1 MECARR
7 RAARSL
13 RVLCSF
19 VPNSF
24 AEMTSR
30 AAGVAPRP
38 SRGQDAPAPRRTHRR
53 RRDRD
58 YVVKT
63 LARKLIMK
71 SKGVSL

>member
-1 MECARR
+1 MECVRR

-30 AAGVAPRP
+30 VAGAVP
-38 SRGQDAPAPRRTHRR
+38 SRTGPHRAAPGRTEAAPGRTEAAHTAGDATA
-53 RRDRD
+53 
-58 YVVKT
+58 
-63 LARKLIMK
+63 IMF
-71 SKGVSL
+71 

>member
-13 RVLCSF
+13 RVFCSF
-19 VPNSF
+19 VPSSF

-30 AAGVAPRP
+30 AAAPAR
-38 SRGQDAPAPRRTHRR
+38 RAERRAERRAPRRAHRR

-58 YVVKT
+58 YVVK
-63 LARKLIMK
+63 R
-71 SKGVSL
+71 

>member
-1 MECARR
+1 MECVRR

-30 AAGVAPRP
+30 VAGAVLGRAGPHRAAPGRTEAARAVP
-38 SRGQDAPAPRRTHRR
+38 SRATPHTPQETRPR
-53 RRDRD
+53 
-58 YVVKT
+58 
-63 LARKLIMK
+63 LCC
-71 SKGVSL
+71 

>member
-1 MECARR
+1 MECVRR

-30 AAGVAPRP
+30 AAGAPPR
-38 SRGQDAPAPRRTHRR
+38 SRRAAPRRTHRR

-58 YVVKT
+58 YVVKN
-63 LARKLIMK
+63 
-71 SKGVSL
+71 VS